1 MTEPLPVDP
10 GSTEGVS
17 GASAAEHRR
26 SVASFF
32 RRLLKEQPL
41 GAVGGLIVLALV
53 FITIFANQL
62 APYEFDRGRV
72 QDRMKGPSVE
82 HLLGTDHVGRDFL
95 SRLIIGA
102 RLSITVGLAATVLNV
117 IVALLVGGTTGF
129 IGGRVDIYAQRFV
142 DAWMS
147 FPGLLLL
154 LTIMSIT
161 GRGVLQIILVLGIT
175 GGIPA
180 SRVVRGAVIGIK
192 ENDYFQAA
200 KALGAR
206 KSRIFFRHVLPN
218 IAAPL
223 IVIFSIN
230 VGGVIIAE
238 ASLSFLGFGL
248 PANVPSWG
256 GMLSREGRQY
266 MEIAP
271 RLALW
276 PGLCLTVTVYS
287 LNLFGDAMRDLL
299 DPRLRGAQGSY
310 GATKQKRKRGLLAR
324 LINPFKW

>member
-1 MTEPLPVDP
+1 MTEPLPVDA
-10 GSTEGVS
+10 GGGTGAS
-17 GASAAEHRR
+17 GAPAAERHRP
-26 SVASFF
+26 AGSFF

-53 FITIFANQL
+53 FITIFADQL

-72 QDRMKGPSVE
+72 QERMQGPSVE

-95 SRLIIGA
+95 SRLLIGA
-102 RLSITVGLAATVLNV
+102 RLSIAVGLTATVMTL
-117 IVALLVGGTTGF
+117 IVALLIGGTTGF

-200 KALGAR
+200 KALGAS

-230 VGGVIIAE
+230 VGAVIIAE

-248 PANVPSWG
+248 PANIPSWG

-310 GATKQKRKRGLLAR
+310 GTAKKKRKRGLLSR
-324 LINPFKW
+324 LLNPFA